1 MNYQNLSNLNEIYKS
16 DIIAQL
22 NKINNFK
29 DYNDKIEH
37 ILEIYNIIDKNKIK
51 TKDFFDDKGKE
62 ISYLNTNYKFKI

>member
-29 DYNDKIEH
+29 DYNDKIKH
-37 ILEIYNIIDKNKIK
+37 ILEIYNIINKNKIK